1 MASQSRDAAIVG
13 IYELPERKVA
23 GLSPLQIKA
32 ECAAKALADAGL
44 TWSDVDAIYDAGE
57 AGGGMAVAEYFGL
70 HPRVMDTTGVG
81 GSSYEFHAAHAR
93 RDIAA
98 GRANVALLTY
108 GSIQASAAT
117 RRDTGAGGGGGG
129 VPDPDSNMGRPW
141 GQTLISMYALAA
153 QRHMHEF
160 GTTSEQLA
168 EIATATRAHAMRN
181 PQAVKAMEDLLF
193 RDIRETTVE
202 DVVTSRMIATP
213 LRLLDCCMV
222 SDGGG
227 AVVIASP
234 EVARGCA
241 KPPVWIIGAGE
252 AIGLSART
260 AATSRRARGRS
271 PRRSRSA
278 RRASA
283 PDEIDIAMV
292 YDSFTITVLM
302 LLEDLGFCAKGE
314 GGAWVE
320 GGRLRWDHARRPGAQ
335 HRRRR
340 PLLEPPRHARHL
352 PAAGGGPAVARR
364 VHVAGGGRGAGRR
377 PRQRRPTGEPALGR
391 HDRAGTGLGRTAMTD
406 ATRPLPSLADPDTGP
421 FWQATKAHELRY
433 QVCDDCNTVVFYPRR
448 HCTGCVGGA
457 LSWRTSKG
465 EGAIYSYSVVQLSR
479 HPFFGQKI
487 PYAVALIDLDEGFR
501 MLSSVVG
508 VDGSGGGVERGPA
521 RRVGVGGPR
530 RSRDPPL
537 PPGLAARAS
546 VERKRDGDRSGAEGA
561 RLHVAEWAGRERA
574 RWRATRAGG

>member
-44 TWSDVDAIYDAGE
+44 AWSDVDAIYDAGE
-57 AGGGMAVAEYFGL
+57 AGGGMSVAEYFGL

-141 GQTLISMYALAA
+141 GQTLISMYAMAA

-227 AVVIASP
+227 AVIIASP

-252 AIGLSART
+252 AIGYRENGGDITTSAG
-260 AATSRRARGRS
+260 AQ
-271 PRRSRSA
+271 
-278 RRASA
+278 SA
-283 PDEIDIAMV
+283 PIAFGEAGVSPGEIDIAMV

-320 GGRLRWDHARRPGAQ
+320 GGRLRWDHA
-335 HRRRR
+335 
-340 PLLEPPRHARHL
+340 
-352 PAAGGGPAVARR
+352 GGPALNTD
-364 VHVAGGGRGAGRR
+364 GGGLSSNHPGMRGIFLLLEAA
-377 PRQRRPTGEPALGR
+377 RQLRGES
-391 HDRAGTGLGRTAMTD
+391 T
-406 ATRPLPSLADPDTGP
+406 S
-421 FWQATKAHELRY
+421 
-433 QVCDDCNTVVFYPRR
+433 QV
-448 HCTGCVGGA
+448 
-457 LSWRTSKG
+457 
-465 EGAIYSYSVVQLSR
+465 EGAAL
-479 HPFFGQKI
+479 
-487 PYAVALIDLDEGFR
+487 AVAHGNGGQLANQH
-501 MLSSVVG
+501 
-508 VDGSGGGVERGPA
+508 SGGTIVLA
-521 RRVGVGGPR
+521 R
-530 RSRDPPL
+530 D
-537 PPGLAARAS
+537 
-546 VERKRDGDRSGAEGA
+546 
-561 RLHVAEWAGRERA
+561 
-574 RWRATRAGG
+574 